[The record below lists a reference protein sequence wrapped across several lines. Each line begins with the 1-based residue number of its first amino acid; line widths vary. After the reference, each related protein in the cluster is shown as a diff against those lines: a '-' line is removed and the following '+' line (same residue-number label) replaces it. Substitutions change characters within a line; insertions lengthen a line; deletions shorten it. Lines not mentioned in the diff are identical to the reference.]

1 MIAAHPHEAS
11 EALQALETCVLGV
24 RRAAQRYAGFSQEQ
38 VDEIFVRT
46 AAAMNRA
53 RIELARAA
61 VEETG
66 MGVLEDKVIKNHFAS
81 ETICHAYR
89 DARTVGEVGYDP
101 VAGVRTV
108 LAPVGVVAA
117 ITPVTNPT
125 STAIFK
131 ILLALKTRNGI
142 VIAPHPR
149 AARCT
154 ALAARLAAEA
164 ATAAGAPEGLIA
176 CLENP
181 TLPLTQALMRHPAV
195 DLILA
200 TGGPGLVKA
209 AYASG
214 KPAIGVG
221 AGNTPALVDESAD
234 PQQVAA
240 SVMLSKTF
248 DNGVICASEQAL
260 VIVDAAWDAVL
271 RELARQGAYLVT
283 GEDRERL
290 RAVLVQRD
298 ERGQRLNPAIV
309 GQPAAAIARQAGI
322 VVPEGVRVLMAVA
335 DAVGPEEPLSWEKL
349 SPVLALYR
357 VGDWRAGIAR
367 CAELVAFAGLG
378 HTAVIYTA
386 EHHQDR
392 VSAMAHA
399 VPVARLLVN
408 QPSSH
413 GAIGDL
419 YNQRLAPS
427 LTLGCG
433 TWGGNAFAGNVG
445 VEQLLNRV
453 TVTER
458 RARMQWY
465 RVPPRV
471 YHGWGCLEHALT
483 DLAERQRAVIVTDRT
498 MVEFGYERRV
508 RALLERQGLRVET
521 FSEVRPDPD
530 LATVERGAAFLRA
543 VRPDTIVALGG
554 GSPIDAAKAMWLLY
568 EQPQAAF
575 AAVAM
580 RFMDI
585 RQRIQRL
592 EPLGAAAW
600 FVAIPTTSGTGSEV
614 TPFAVITGPDGVKY
628 PLADYALT
636 PTIAIVDA
644 ELAARQPRAL
654 TAASGM
660 DALSHALEALVS
672 VCATPFTDGQALD
685 AVRLLFAH
693 LPTAWREGER
703 ARAAREQVHLAATLA
718 GMAFANAF
726 LGVCHALAH
735 QLGARFHI
743 PHGVANGIFLPLVI
757 RYNAAEAGQRQAA
770 FARYDRPLAAA
781 RYARVAEALGLGGD
795 DERARCE
802 LLARAVENL
811 RRELQLPGSVREA
824 GVDEAAYF
832 AALDSLAERAFDDQC
847 LGTNPRA
854 PLIEDLRALYRA
866 AWSGG

>member
-1 MIAAHPHEAS
+1 MIATTSPEAPIARDQLD
-11 EALQALETCVLGV
+11 ALVAGV
-24 RRAAQRYAGFSQEQ
+24 RAAAARYALFPQEQ

-46 AAAMNRA
+46 AAALGRA
-53 RIELARAA
+53 RIELAQAA

-81 ETICHAYR
+81 ETVCHAWR
-89 DARTVGEVGYDP
+89 EVRTVGEVAYDP

-154 ALAARLAAEA
+154 AQAARLAAEA
-164 ATAAGAPEGLIA
+164 AAAAGAPEGLIA
-176 CLENP
+176 CLEEP
-181 TLPLTQALMRHPAV
+181 SLPLTQALMRHPGI

-221 AGNTPALVDESAD
+221 AGNTPALIDESAD
-234 PQQVAA
+234 LEQAVA

-248 DNGVICASEQAL
+248 DHGVICASEQAL
-260 VIVDAAWDAVL
+260 VAVEAVWEPL
-271 RELARQGAYLVT
+271 LAELARQGAHLVT
-283 GEDRERL
+283 GVDRERL
-290 RAVLVQRD
+290 AATLVVAD
-298 ERGQRLNPAIV
+298 ERGRRLNPAIV
-309 GQPAAAIARQAGI
+309 GQPAAAIARMAGI
-322 VVPEGVRVLMAVA
+322 SVPEGARVLLAEA
-335 DAVGPEEPLSWEKL
+335 ERVGDEEPFSMEKL

-357 VGDWRAGIAR
+357 VPDWRAGVAR
-367 CAELVAFAGLG
+367 CAELVAYGGMG
-378 HTAVIYTA
+378 HTAVIYTR
-386 EHHQDR
+386 HQER
-392 VSAMAHA
+392 ISAMAQA

-445 VEQLLNRV
+445 VEQLLNRI

-458 RARMQWY
+458 RPRMQWY
-465 RVPPRV
+465 RVPGRI
-471 YHGWGCLEHALT
+471 YHGWGCLEAALG
-483 DLAERQRAVIVTDRT
+483 DLAGRQRAVIVTDRT
-498 MVEFGYERRV
+498 MVELGLVERVARILA
-508 RALLERQGLRVET
+508 RLGLTVET
-521 FSEVRPDPD
+521 FAEVRPDPD
-530 LATVERGAAFLRA
+530 LATVERGARLLATL
-543 VRPDTIVALGG
+543 RPDTIVALGG
-554 GSPIDAAKAMWLLY
+554 GSPIDAAKGMWLLY
-568 EQPQAAF
+568 EHPEAAF
-575 AAVAM
+575 GAVAM
-580 RFMDI
+580 RFLDI
-585 RQRIQRL
+585 RQRIARVP
-592 EPLGAAAW
+592 PLGDKAW
-600 FVAIPTTSGTGSEV
+600 LVAVPTTSGTGSEV

-636 PTIAIVDA
+636 PTIAVVDA

-685 AVRLLFAH
+685 AVELLFAH
-693 LPTAWREGER
+693 LPAAWRDGER
-703 ARAAREQVHLAATLA
+703 DPHAREQVHHAATLA

-726 LGVCHALAH
+726 LGACHALAH
-735 QLGARFHI
+735 QLGARFRI
-743 PHGVANGIFLPLVI
+743 PHGVANAILLPWVI
-757 RYNAAEAGQRQAA
+757 RFNGDELGHRQPA
-770 FARYDRPLAAA
+770 FARYDRPLAAQ
-781 RYARVAEALGLGGD
+781 RYARVAERLGLGGASVG
-795 DERARCE
+795 ERVER
-802 LLARAVENL
+802 LAQAVERL
-811 RRELQLPGSVREA
+811 RRELGMPAGVREA
-824 GVDEAAYF
+824 GVDEQAYF
-832 AALDSLAERAFDDQC
+832 AAIDDLALRAFDDQC

-854 PLIEDLRALYRA
+854 PLIRELAELYRR
-866 AWSGG
+866 AWAG